1 MNELDQIS
9 IDFTLLD
16 KYQNNFTEKDKTDT
30 YSTISTA
37 DLNVKTAYQN
47 LSCDIYQKSID
58 LNEIST
64 LKDIEE
70 QINADIKYASI
81 ILQKPGSINAHHFDK
96 FWLLKNDNDERTKVR
111 VNVFLSEWYF
121 GQILETTEKTISKWK
136 IGDAG
141 MWDDTVEHFSVN
153 LSGYDKLTMQ
163 LSGYL
168 KYSP

>member
-1 MNELDQIS
+1 MNELGQIS

-30 YSTISTA
+30 YSTISTT

-58 LNEIST
+58 LNEISS

-70 QINADIKYASI
+70 QIKVDIKYASI
-81 ILQKPGSINAHHFDK
+81 ILQKKGSINAHHIDK
-96 FWLLKNDNDERTKVR
+96 FWLLKNDNDERTRVR

-141 MWDDTVEHFSVN
+141 MWDDTVEHFSIN

-168 KYSP
+168 KYSL